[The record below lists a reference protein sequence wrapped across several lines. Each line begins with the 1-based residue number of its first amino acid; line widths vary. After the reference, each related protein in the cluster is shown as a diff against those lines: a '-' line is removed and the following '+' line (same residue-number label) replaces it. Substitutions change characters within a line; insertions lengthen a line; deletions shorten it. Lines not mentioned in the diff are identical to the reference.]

1 MTTTP
6 PPPRTPALGLPKV
19 EQVDRYLKL
28 QVQCKA
34 KPFHWL
40 LALCPCA
47 SVPLKT
53 DLWQCCSHL
62 HATSC
67 RWVPIETQEP
77 GGH

>member
-1 MTTTP
+1 MTAP
-6 PPPRTPALGLPKV
+6 PPQDTCFGPAQV

-40 LALCPCA
+40 LTLCPCA
-47 SVPLKT
+47 SVPLK
-53 DLWQCCSHL
+53 DHLRQCCSHL
-62 HATSC
+62 HATSR
-67 RWVPIETQEP
+67 RWVPIDTQEP